1 MARRQHIACQKCNTN
16 VKDVVRFAAPMGMPG
31 EENIV
36 DKDMPVVVLPALP
49 WKHSF
54 TSIAELP

>member
-1 MARRQHIACQKCNTN
+1 
-16 VKDVVRFAAPMGMPG
+16 MGMPG